1 MRAQRTLCYGNTT
14 SNTTSTTTLKNSS
27 VEGAV
32 VGLHSTAGPE
42 YFSSDWAEVGVDRVL
57 PSGMDMYM
65 EDLGS
70 RNLIGSQHS
79 SSSAASSSSSSSSSS
94 AVSGVGK
101 KHEVKGSISEQ
112 QHSPRASICGKHP
125 AIRIYRRSAQQTGL
139 LHGTFTSDMGLYWSH
154 SLALSDLFLC
164 CITLMQLITY
174 NVIPFFT

>member
-27 VEGAV
+27 VAGAV

-70 RNLIGSQHS
+70 RNLIGSQRS
-79 SSSAASSSSSSSSSS
+79 SSSAASSSSSSSS
-94 AVSGVGK
+94 AASGVGK

-139 LHGTFTSDMGLYWSH
+139 LHGTFTSHMGLYWSH
-154 SLALSDLFLC
+154 SLALSDLFLY
-164 CITLMQLITY
+164 CITLMYLITD
-174 NVIPFFT
+174 NVIPFSM

>member
-27 VEGAV
+27 VAGAV

-70 RNLIGSQHS
+70 RNLIGSQRS
-79 SSSAASSSSSSSSSS
+79 SSSAASSSSSSSS

-139 LHGTFTSDMGLYWSH
+139 LHGTFTSHMGLYSRH
-154 SLALSDLFLC
+154 SLALSDLFLY
-164 CITLMQLITY
+164 CITLMYLITD
-174 NVIPFFT
+174 NVIPFSM